1 MKILERI
8 KAAFTTDKPSRYEA
22 ASSATLIGRDYVP
35 PPFNYHQAVIECRS
49 WVYAAARLNAV
60 AVASAPL
67 RLYVKNRSAGTKL
80 WNTRRTGR
88 RTKAYLSGDLAQL
101 PSRYAM
107 QKAAE
112 YGDDYEIVTDAHP
125 LLTLLAKV
133 NPYQNGFDAAVL
145 RVLYTELT
153 GNAYLHPV
161 IDPALGVPFELWT
174 MPPQWMKIVPGNP
187 LRGEPWI
194 KGYEY
199 GRNDAQRQDFAPDEV
214 IHFKQPNPRDLY
226 YGLGKVEAAW
236 GAVTSN
242 QALHEMDYHF
252 FANKSRPDYL
262 LVTQGNASDEELER
276 FTAQVETKLRGTN
289 KTGRFL
295 AITGQVDLK
304 PLQFPPK
311 DLQGREEI
319 VEEIAA
325 VFGVPV
331 SMLRANDPNLA
342 SATVGFATWKETT
355 ILPMLRMDEEVLN
368 QNLLPLFGIEE
379 DAFLAY
385 DNPVRADESLETT
398 KRLSYVAG
406 GILTINEARL
416 QEGLDP
422 LPAPLADQ
430 PLINGQPLGG
440 PPPAPP
446 SPFGGVFGNAAPSPA
461 PAPAVERTASPDQ
474 FTEPLDAPADEAEEV
489 ESKAVETKDALGDCV
504 SAKIPTLLA
513 EGYPQDQAV
522 AIAYSMCAEGKT
534 LEQVLADRP
543 AEKACACYAGGEK
556 KCGCGCVRG
565 ARVKQSDFVGKHAPQ
580 PLSAWL
586 KVKNAEKEGD
596 RINESEAK
604 MSAAV
609 SQVFDSQVKELLDTL
624 AAAGTMTP
632 ALADRTERLLRSRN
646 YQRALVD
653 ALAPYLRDAIA
664 VGVDLGIDTVSK
676 VATTIDFEVERED
689 LRRYADTESM
699 RLARRTAQGVTEY
712 TAVRVREVLGD
723 GLAAGETTDELTA
736 RVQSWAE
743 SQKDEDGT
751 WSRARTVARTEANRA
766 ARVAETEAWGA
777 TGLVQGKTWL
787 LAPDP
792 CEFCEAA
799 SKAFSKNAV
808 GLNQPFYAKGEVLTG
823 ADGGAMVLDYE
834 DVQGPPLHPN
844 CRCSMQPKLSDELE
858 ADIREIEESGELEAA
873 ARQIMLEEG
882 NR

>member
-1 MKILERI
+1 MRILERI

-161 IDPALGVPFELWT
+161 IDPALGVPVELWT

-226 YGLGKVEAAW
+226 YGLGKVESAW

-406 GILTINEARL
+406 GILTINEARM

-446 SPFGGVFGNAAPSPA
+446 SPFGGIFGNAAP
-461 PAPAVERTASPDQ
+461 AVERAASPDQ
-474 FTEPLDAPADEAEEV
+474 LTGPLDSPPDDPKDNAAPAI
-489 ESKAVETKDALGDCV
+489 KPRK
-504 SAKIPTLLA
+504 SASQK
-513 EGYPQDQAV
+513 
-522 AIAYSMCAEGKT
+522 S
-534 LEQVLADRP
+534 
-543 AEKACACYAGGEK
+543 
-556 KCGCGCVRG
+556 CGCGCAPG
-565 ARVKQSDFVGKHAPQ
+565 ARVKQSDFLGKHAPQ

-609 SQVFDSQVKELLDTL
+609 SRVFDAQVKELLETL

-689 LRRYADTESM
+689 LRRYADSESM

-723 GLAAGETTDELTA
+723 GLAQGETVDELA
-736 RVQSWAE
+736 GRVQSWAE

-766 ARVAETEAWGA
+766 ARVAETEAWSA

>member
-1 MKILERI
+1 
-8 KAAFTTDKPSRYEA
+8 
-22 ASSATLIGRDYVP
+22 
-35 PPFNYHQAVIECRS
+35 
-49 WVYAAARLNAV
+49 
-60 AVASAPL
+60 
-67 RLYVKNRSAGTKL
+67 
-80 WNTRRTGR
+80 
-88 RTKAYLSGDLAQL
+88 
-101 PSRYAM
+101 
-107 QKAAE
+107 
-112 YGDDYEIVTDAHP
+112 
-125 LLTLLAKV
+125 
-133 NPYQNGFDAAVL
+133 
-145 RVLYTELT
+145 
-153 GNAYLHPV
+153 
-161 IDPALGVPFELWT
+161 
-174 MPPQWMKIVPGNP
+174 
-187 LRGEPWI
+187 
-194 KGYEY
+194 
-199 GRNDAQRQDFAPDEV
+199 
-214 IHFKQPNPRDLY
+214 
-226 YGLGKVEAAW
+226 
-236 GAVTSN
+236 
-242 QALHEMDYHF
+242 
-252 FANKSRPDYL
+252 
-262 LVTQGNASDEELER
+262 
-276 FTAQVETKLRGTN
+276 
-289 KTGRFL
+289 
-295 AITGQVDLK
+295 
-304 PLQFPPK
+304 
-311 DLQGREEI
+311 
-319 VEEIAA
+319 
-325 VFGVPV
+325 
-331 SMLRANDPNLA
+331 MLRANDPNLA

-385 DNPVRADESLETT
+385 DNPVRADESLEST

-406 GILTINEARL
+406 GILTINEARM

-461 PAPAVERTASPDQ
+461 SAPAVERAASPDQ
-474 FTEPLDAPADEAEEV
+474 LTGPLDAPADEAEEV
-489 ESKAVETKDALGDCV
+489 ASKAVE
-504 SAKIPTLLA
+504 
-513 EGYPQDQAV
+513 
-522 AIAYSMCAEGKT
+522 
-534 LEQVLADRP
+534 
-543 AEKACACYAGGEK
+543 KACGCYAGGEK
-556 KCGCGCVRG
+556 SCGCGCARG

-586 KVKNAEKEGD
+586 RVKNAEKEGD

-676 VATTIDFEVERED
+676 VATTIDFEVERDD

-792 CEFCEAA
+792 CEFCESV

-808 GLNQPFYAKGEVLTG
+808 GLNQPFYAKGEVLAG